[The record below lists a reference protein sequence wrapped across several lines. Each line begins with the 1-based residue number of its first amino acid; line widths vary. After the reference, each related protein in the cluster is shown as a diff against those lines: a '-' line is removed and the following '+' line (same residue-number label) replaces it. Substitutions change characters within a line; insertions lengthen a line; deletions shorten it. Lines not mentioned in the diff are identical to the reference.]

1 MVLPAW
7 AGALLACSGGH
18 AHSVAVTR
26 SGLLFEF
33 GGGDFWWLHD
43 SNDFALLGGAE
54 GGDEGWGDP
63 QRDRAE
69 VWGGH
74 RQAWVPK
81 PIKVGDKERVARAS
95 AGHDFTTVLTR
106 SGAVYCLA
114 AGAAGGESVRVRGA
128 LAAAPRRL
136 CTLASTLALMPCT
149 HTHTCPPTQ
158 NAHTHADLRMR
169 AHAGVVGKQGLSE
182 ARGICSGYGQ
192 AYVLFDDDR
201 VFTWAVRPAR
211 SGGSGAW
218 GGGVEV
224 GLPTPLVSPN
234 QIHPISW
241 VASGCEADHCLVAH
255 EPRLNQQVR
264 FQGIGTGYVVPVYHV
279 MHCA

>member
-1 MVLPAW
+1 
-7 AGALLACSGGH
+7 
-18 AHSVAVTR
+18 
-26 SGLLFEF
+26 
-33 GGGDFWWLHD
+33 
-43 SNDFALLGGAE
+43 
-54 GGDEGWGDP
+54 
-63 QRDRAE
+63 
-69 VWGGH
+69 
-74 RQAWVPK
+74 
-81 PIKVGDKERVARAS
+81 
-95 AGHDFTTVLTR
+95 
-106 SGAVYCLA
+106 
-114 AGAAGGESVRVRGA
+114 
-128 LAAAPRRL
+128 
-136 CTLASTLALMPCT
+136 MPCT
-149 HTHTCPPTQ
+149 HTPQCTHTQ
-158 NAHTHADLRMR
+158 VHTRTDVRVH
-169 AHAGVVGKQGLSE
+169 AHAGAVGKQG
-182 ARGICSGYGQ
+182 AQPRGICSGYAQ
-192 AYVLFDDDR
+192 AYALFDDDG